1 MASIHEFPPQK
12 KEAQPGGLREDRELE
27 SRLRAVLVQGNPDA
41 LKRMKRTYE
50 ERYPTEQE
58 SIEALFGLSRYLDT
72 SRTIREIKE
81 RDGSVPK
88 ELYRAQTE
96 YNFTLT
102 HFVKVANNKEFLSG
116 FWGLLDSMGLARGT
130 EDASQVGRL
139 HAGVVTQVAISK
151 TFEALGEGTSIS
163 HPDEDAF
170 RATDMWVEEHPVQV
184 KGVQGNEPQF
194 VEVDTMTYPATSVR
208 HGNRESVYSSHFD
221 KDIDRFGLKIR
232 QYGSM
237 KGVEMRGYFVAVPY
251 RMIDWDTG
259 DPSPELVEYF
269 REHSP
274 DKPNPAKKAA

>member
-1 MASIHEFPPQK
+1 MASIHEFQPQGNEK
-12 KEAQPGGLREDRELE
+12 RPGGLREDRELE
-27 SRLRAVLVQGNPDA
+27 SRFRAVLVQGGKDE
-41 LKRMKRTYE
+41 LKRMKRAYE
-50 ERYPTEQE
+50 ERYPHEQE

-102 HFVKVANNKEFLSG
+102 HLVKVANDKEFLSG
-116 FWGLLDSMGLARGT
+116 FWGLLGSVGVARGN
-130 EDASQVGRL
+130 EDASQVEHL
-139 HAGVVTQVAISK
+139 HAGVVTQVAVSK

-184 KGVQGNEPQF
+184 KGVRGNEPQF

-208 HGNRESVYSSHFD
+208 HGNRESVFSSHFD

-232 QYGSM
+232 QYGNL
-237 KGVEMRGYFVAVPY
+237 KGVEMRGYFVAVP
-251 RMIDWDTG
+251 RHLIDWDTG
-259 DPSPELVEYF
+259 DPSPELVQYF